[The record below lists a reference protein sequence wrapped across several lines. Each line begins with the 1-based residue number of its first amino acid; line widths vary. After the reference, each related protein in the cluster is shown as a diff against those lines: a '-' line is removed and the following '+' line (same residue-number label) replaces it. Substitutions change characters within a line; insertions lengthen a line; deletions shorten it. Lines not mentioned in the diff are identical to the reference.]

1 MRSIH
6 VTLVTLLACLWL
18 APAVAT
24 SCAARS
30 GTLVVNGVSLYWEEH
45 GESSDPP
52 LLLLHGF
59 GESMSVWEPY
69 VPILC
74 AKYNVVLLDLRGH
87 GHSTNPTNN
96 FSFSTASDDV
106 LALMDHRHH
115 QRFRALGV
123 SAGAIALLH
132 VATHTPARV
141 EALVLVGAAPY
152 LPHEA
157 RERIHGI
164 VKDKDALQY
173 LRGFAA
179 RGDEQAASLLQQFSA
194 LASSVDDPAFTLP
207 QLGTI
212 RARTLIVHGDRDE
225 FFPVELAVQLYR
237 SIPTA
242 YLRIYPNGGHEP
254 IYEPGAVAEFSAQLL
269 EFFGSNWSAR

>member
-30 GTLVVNGVSLYWEEH
+30 GTLVVNGISLYWEEH

-59 GESMSVWEPY
+59 GESMAVWEPY

-74 AKYNVVLLDLRGH
+74 ATYNVVLLDLRVH

-132 VATHTPARV
+132 VATH
-141 EALVLVGAAPY
+141 
-152 LPHEA
+152 
-157 RERIHGI
+157 
-164 VKDKDALQY
+164 
-173 LRGFAA
+173 
-179 RGDEQAASLLQQFSA
+179 
-194 LASSVDDPAFTLP
+194 
-207 QLGTI
+207 
-212 RARTLIVHGDRDE
+212 
-225 FFPVELAVQLYR
+225 
-237 SIPTA
+237 
-242 YLRIYPNGGHEP
+242 
-254 IYEPGAVAEFSAQLL
+254 
-269 EFFGSNWSAR
+269 